1 MVTEFEEEDTCMI
14 HVRNNLLGMQYIL
27 SYTISNLLLG
37 YISITVNIDI

>member
-27 SYTISNLLLG
+27 SYTISNLG
-37 YISITVNIDI
+37 YITVNIDI